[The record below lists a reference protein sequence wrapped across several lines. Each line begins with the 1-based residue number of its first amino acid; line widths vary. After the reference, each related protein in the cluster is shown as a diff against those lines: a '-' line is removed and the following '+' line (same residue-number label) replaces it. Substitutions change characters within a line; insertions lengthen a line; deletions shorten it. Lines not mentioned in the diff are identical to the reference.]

1 MRNAFLALL
10 ALLALLPLA
19 SCGKKGQAAKNP
31 AVNQSEYS
39 YEEAVEQLNSKDF
52 TLIVGL
58 DASFPP
64 YGFIDGETGQLVG
77 FDLDLAKEVAVRRG
91 WKISLQ
97 PIDWDAKDAELNSG
111 SINCIWNGFTIEGRE
126 DEYSFTE
133 PYMINAQVVVTKKDA
148 GIAALADLKDKIV
161 LTQKGSAALEVL
173 QGDKKDVADTFKE
186 LQTIADYNN
195 AFMQL
200 ESGAVDA
207 VACDLSI
214 AAFQMAAK
222 PDAFTQLEET
232 LSEEHYGVGFL
243 LGDEGAALAD
253 KITEDLRKLNDE
265 GKVKELCEKYAEQG
279 MAYENWVLD

>member
-1 MRNAFLALL
+1 MKNLTRRGFLGAGAAVAAVAAMGL
-10 ALLALLPLA
+10 AG
-19 SCGKKGQAAKNP
+19 CGGSKTEQKP
-31 AVNQSEYS
+31 ADSEVS
-39 YEEAVEQLNSKDF
+39 LD
-52 TLIVGL
+52 TLIVGF
-58 DASFPP
+58 DAEYPP
-64 YGFIDGETGQLVG
+64 YGFVADDGSYTG
-77 FDLDLAKEVAVRRG
+77 FDLDLAQAVCELEG
-91 WKISLQ
+91 WKFQ
-97 PIDWDAKDAELNSG
+97 AEPIDWDAKDALLG
-111 SINCIWNGFTIEGRE
+111 AGTINCIWNGFTIEGRE
-126 DEYSFTE
+126 DKYSFTE
-133 PYMINAQVVVTKKDA
+133 PYMINAQVVVTKKGA

-222 PDAFTQLEET
+222 PDTFTQIEET

-253 KITEDLRKLNDE
+253 KVTEDLRKLNDE
-265 GKVKELCEKYAEQG
+265 GKVKELCEKYADQG

>member
-1 MRNAFLALL
+1 M
-10 ALLALLPLA
+10 
-19 SCGKKGQAAKNP
+19 
-31 AVNQSEYS
+31 
-39 YEEAVEQLNSKDF
+39 
-52 TLIVGL
+52 
-58 DASFPP
+58 
-64 YGFIDGETGQLVG
+64 
-77 FDLDLAKEVAVRRG
+77 
-91 WKISLQ
+91 
-97 PIDWDAKDAELNSG
+97 
-111 SINCIWNGFTIEGRE
+111 CIR
-126 DEYSFTE
+126 DR
-133 PYMINAQVVVTKKDA
+133 VVVTKKDA

-222 PDAFTQLEET
+222 PDTFTQIEET

>member
-1 MRNAFLALL
+1 MKNLTRRGFLGAGAAAAAVAAMGL
-10 ALLALLPLA
+10 AG
-19 SCGKKGQAAKNP
+19 CGGSKTEQKP
-31 AVNQSEYS
+31 ADSEVS
-39 YEEAVEQLNSKDF
+39 LD
-52 TLIVGL
+52 TLIVGF
-58 DASFPP
+58 DAAYPP
-64 YGFIDGETGQLVG
+64 YGFVADDGSYTG
-77 FDLDLAKEVAVRRG
+77 FDLELAQAVCEMEG
-91 WKISLQ
+91 WEFKAE
-97 PIDWDAKDAELNSG
+97 PIDWDAKDALLG
-111 SINCIWNGFTIEGRE
+111 AGTINCIWNGFTIEGRE

-222 PDAFTQLEET
+222 PDTFTQIEET

>member
-1 MRNAFLALL
+1 MKNLTRRGFLGAGAAAAAVAAMGL
-10 ALLALLPLA
+10 AG
-19 SCGKKGQAAKNP
+19 CGGSKTEQKP
-31 AVNQSEYS
+31 ADSEVS
-39 YEEAVEQLNSKDF
+39 LD
-52 TLIVGL
+52 TLIVGF
-58 DASFPP
+58 DAEYPP
-64 YGFIDGETGQLVG
+64 YGFVADDGSYTG
-77 FDLDLAKEVAVRRG
+77 FDLDLAQAVCEMEG
-91 WKISLQ
+91 WEFKAE
-97 PIDWDAKDAELNSG
+97 PIDWDAKDALLG
-111 SINCIWNGFTIEGRE
+111 AGTINCIWNGFTIEGRE

-222 PDAFTQLEET
+222 PDTFTQIEET

>member
-1 MRNAFLALL
+1 MKNLTRRGFLGAGAAAAAVAAMGL
-10 ALLALLPLA
+10 AG
-19 SCGKKGQAAKNP
+19 CGGSKTEQKP
-31 AVNQSEYS
+31 AD
-39 YEEAVEQLNSKDF
+39 SKVSLD
-52 TLIVGL
+52 TLIVGF
-58 DASFPP
+58 DAEYPP
-64 YGFIDGETGQLVG
+64 YGFVADDGSYTG
-77 FDLDLAKEVAVRRG
+77 FDLDLAQAVCEMEG
-91 WKISLQ
+91 WEFKAE
-97 PIDWDAKDAELNSG
+97 PIDWDAKDALLG
-111 SINCIWNGFTIEGRE
+111 AGTINCIWNGFTIEGRE

-222 PDAFTQLEET
+222 PNTFTQIEET

-253 KITEDLRKLNDE
+253 KVTEDLRKLNDE

>member
-1 MRNAFLALL
+1 MKNLTRRGFLGAGAAVAAVAAMGL
-10 ALLALLPLA
+10 AG
-19 SCGKKGQAAKNP
+19 CGGSKTEQKP
-31 AVNQSEYS
+31 ADSEVS
-39 YEEAVEQLNSKDF
+39 LD
-52 TLIVGL
+52 TLIVGF
-58 DASFPP
+58 DAEYPP
-64 YGFIDGETGQLVG
+64 YGFVADDGSYTG
-77 FDLDLAKEVAVRRG
+77 FDLDLAQAVCEMEG
-91 WKISLQ
+91 WEFKAE
-97 PIDWDAKDAELNSG
+97 PIDWDAKDALLG
-111 SINCIWNGFTIEGRE
+111 AGTINCIWNGFTIEGRE
-126 DEYSFTE
+126 DKYSFTE
-133 PYMINAQVVVTKKDA
+133 PYMINAQVVVTKKGA

-222 PDAFTQLEET
+222 PDAFAQLEET

-253 KITEDLRKLNDE
+253 KVTEDLRKLNDE

>member
-1 MRNAFLALL
+1 MKNLTRRGFLGAGAAVAAVAAMGL
-10 ALLALLPLA
+10 AG
-19 SCGKKGQAAKNP
+19 CGGSKTEQKP
-31 AVNQSEYS
+31 ADSEVS
-39 YEEAVEQLNSKDF
+39 LD
-52 TLIVGL
+52 TLIVGF
-58 DASFPP
+58 DAAYPP
-64 YGFIDGETGQLVG
+64 YGFVADDGSYTG
-77 FDLDLAKEVAVRRG
+77 FDLELAQAVCEMEG
-91 WKISLQ
+91 WEFKAE
-97 PIDWDAKDAELNSG
+97 PIDWDAKDALLG
-111 SINCIWNGFTIEGRE
+111 AGTINCIWNGFTIEGRE

-222 PDAFTQLEET
+222 PDTFTQIEET

>member
-1 MRNAFLALL
+1 MKNLTRRGFLGAGAAAAAVAAMGL
-10 ALLALLPLA
+10 AG
-19 SCGKKGQAAKNP
+19 CGGSKTEQKP
-31 AVNQSEYS
+31 ADSEVS
-39 YEEAVEQLNSKDF
+39 LD
-52 TLIVGL
+52 TLIVGF
-58 DASFPP
+58 DAAYPP
-64 YGFIDGETGQLVG
+64 YGFVADDGSYTG
-77 FDLDLAKEVAVRRG
+77 FDLDLAQAVCEMEG
-91 WKISLQ
+91 WEFKAE
-97 PIDWDAKDAELNSG
+97 PIDWDAKDALLG
-111 SINCIWNGFTIEGRE
+111 AGTINCIWNGFTIEGRE

-222 PDAFTQLEET
+222 PDVFAQLEET

>member
-1 MRNAFLALL
+1 MKNLTRRGFLGAGAAVAAVAAMGL
-10 ALLALLPLA
+10 AG
-19 SCGKKGQAAKNP
+19 CGGSKTEQKP
-31 AVNQSEYS
+31 ADSEVS
-39 YEEAVEQLNSKDF
+39 LD
-52 TLIVGL
+52 TLIVGF
-58 DASFPP
+58 DAAYPP
-64 YGFIDGETGQLVG
+64 YGFVADDGSYTG
-77 FDLDLAKEVAVRRG
+77 FDLDLAQAVCEMEG
-91 WKISLQ
+91 WEFKAE
-97 PIDWDAKDAELNSG
+97 PIDWDAKDALLG
-111 SINCIWNGFTIEGRE
+111 AGTINCIWNGFTIEGRE

-173 QGDKKDVADTFKE
+173 QGDKKDVADKE

-222 PDAFTQLEET
+222 PDTFTQLEET

>member
-1 MRNAFLALL
+1 MKNLTRRGFLGAGAAVAAVAAMGL
-10 ALLALLPLA
+10 AG
-19 SCGKKGQAAKNP
+19 CGGSKTEQKP
-31 AVNQSEYS
+31 ADSEVS
-39 YEEAVEQLNSKDF
+39 LD
-52 TLIVGL
+52 TLIVGF
-58 DASFPP
+58 DAEYPP
-64 YGFIDGETGQLVG
+64 YGFVADDGSYTG
-77 FDLDLAKEVAVRRG
+77 FDLDLAQAVCEMEG
-91 WKISLQ
+91 WEFKAE
-97 PIDWDAKDAELNSG
+97 PIDWDAKDALLG
-111 SINCIWNGFTIEGRE
+111 AGTINCIWNGFTIEGRE
-126 DEYSFTE
+126 DKYSFTE
-133 PYMINAQVVVTKKDA
+133 PYMINAQVVVTKKGA

-222 PDAFTQLEET
+222 PDTFTQIEET

-243 LGDEGAALAD
+243 LGDEGAALAA
-253 KITEDLRKLNDE
+253 KVTEDLRKLNDE
-265 GKVKELCEKYAEQG
+265 GKVKELCEKYADQG

>member
-1 MRNAFLALL
+1 MKNLTRRGFLGAGAAAAAVAAMGL
-10 ALLALLPLA
+10 AG
-19 SCGKKGQAAKNP
+19 CGGSKTEQKP
-31 AVNQSEYS
+31 ADSEVS
-39 YEEAVEQLNSKDF
+39 LD
-52 TLIVGL
+52 TLIVGF
-58 DASFPP
+58 DAAYPP
-64 YGFIDGETGQLVG
+64 YGFVADDGSYTG
-77 FDLDLAKEVAVRRG
+77 FDLDLAQAVCEMEG
-91 WKISLQ
+91 WEFKAE
-97 PIDWDAKDAELNSG
+97 PIDWDAKDALLG
-111 SINCIWNGFTIEGRE
+111 AGTINCIWNGFTIEGRE

-222 PDAFTQLEET
+222 PDTFTQLEET

-265 GKVKELCEKYAEQG
+265 DKVKELCEKYAEQG

>member
-1 MRNAFLALL
+1 MKNLTRRGFLGAGAAAAAVAAMGL
-10 ALLALLPLA
+10 AG
-19 SCGKKGQAAKNP
+19 CGGSKTEQKP
-31 AVNQSEYS
+31 ADSEVS
-39 YEEAVEQLNSKDF
+39 LD
-52 TLIVGL
+52 TLIVGF
-58 DASFPP
+58 DAEYPP
-64 YGFIDGETGQLVG
+64 YGFVADDGSYTG
-77 FDLDLAKEVAVRRG
+77 FDLDLAQAVCEMEG
-91 WKISLQ
+91 WEFKAE
-97 PIDWDAKDAELNSG
+97 PIDWDAKDALLG
-111 SINCIWNGFTIEGRE
+111 AGTINCIWNGFTIEGRE

-222 PDAFTQLEET
+222 PDTFTQLEET

-253 KITEDLRKLNDE
+253 KVTEDLRKLNDE

>member
-1 MRNAFLALL
+1 MKNLTRRGFLGAGAAAAAVAAMGL
-10 ALLALLPLA
+10 AG
-19 SCGKKGQAAKNP
+19 CGGSKTEQKP
-31 AVNQSEYS
+31 ADSEVS
-39 YEEAVEQLNSKDF
+39 LD
-52 TLIVGL
+52 TLIVGF
-58 DASFPP
+58 DAAYPP
-64 YGFIDGETGQLVG
+64 YGFVADDGSYTG
-77 FDLDLAKEVAVRRG
+77 FDLDLAQAVCEMEG
-91 WKISLQ
+91 WEFKAE
-97 PIDWDAKDAELNSG
+97 PIDWDAKDALLG
-111 SINCIWNGFTIEGRE
+111 AGTINCIWNGFTIEGRE

-133 PYMINAQVVVTKKDA
+133 PYMINAQVVVTKKGA

-222 PDAFTQLEET
+222 PDTFTQLEET

>member
-1 MRNAFLALL
+1 MKNLTRRGFLGAGAAAAAVAAMGL
-10 ALLALLPLA
+10 AG
-19 SCGKKGQAAKNP
+19 CGGSKTEQKP
-31 AVNQSEYS
+31 AD
-39 YEEAVEQLNSKDF
+39 SKVSLD
-52 TLIVGL
+52 TLIVGF
-58 DASFPP
+58 DAAYPP
-64 YGFIDGETGQLVG
+64 YGFVADDGSYTG
-77 FDLDLAKEVAVRRG
+77 FDLDLAQAVCEMEG
-91 WKISLQ
+91 WEFKAE
-97 PIDWDAKDAELNSG
+97 PIDWDAKDALLG
-111 SINCIWNGFTIEGRE
+111 AGTINCIWNGFTIEGRE

-133 PYMINAQVVVTKKDA
+133 PYMINAQVVITKKDA

-222 PDAFTQLEET
+222 PNTFTQIEET

-243 LGDEGAALAD
+243 LGDEGAALAA
-253 KITEDLRKLNDE
+253 KVTEDLRKLNDE

>member
-1 MRNAFLALL
+1 MKNLTRRGFLGAGAAAAAVAAMGL
-10 ALLALLPLA
+10 AG
-19 SCGKKGQAAKNP
+19 CGGSKTEQKP
-31 AVNQSEYS
+31 ADSEVS
-39 YEEAVEQLNSKDF
+39 LD
-52 TLIVGL
+52 TLIVGF
-58 DASFPP
+58 DAEYPP
-64 YGFIDGETGQLVG
+64 YGFVADDGSYTG
-77 FDLDLAKEVAVRRG
+77 FDLDLAQAVCEMEG
-91 WKISLQ
+91 WEFKAE
-97 PIDWDAKDAELNSG
+97 PIDWDAKDALLG
-111 SINCIWNGFTIEGRE
+111 AGTINCIWNGFTIEGRE

-133 PYMINAQVVVTKKDA
+133 PYMINAQVVVTKKGA

-222 PDAFTQLEET
+222 PDTFTQIEET

>member
-1 MRNAFLALL
+1 MKNLTRRGFLGAGAAVAAVAAMGL
-10 ALLALLPLA
+10 AG
-19 SCGKKGQAAKNP
+19 CGGSKTEQKP
-31 AVNQSEYS
+31 ADSEVS
-39 YEEAVEQLNSKDF
+39 LD
-52 TLIVGL
+52 TLIVGF
-58 DASFPP
+58 DAEYPP
-64 YGFIDGETGQLVG
+64 YGFVADDGSYTG
-77 FDLDLAKEVAVRRG
+77 FDLDLAQAVCEMEG
-91 WKISLQ
+91 WEFKAE
-97 PIDWDAKDAELNSG
+97 PIDWDAKDALLG
-111 SINCIWNGFTIEGRE
+111 AGTINCIWNGFTIEGRE
-126 DEYSFTE
+126 DKYSFTE
-133 PYMINAQVVVTKKDA
+133 PYMINAQVVVTKKGA

-222 PDAFTQLEET
+222 PDAFTQIEET

-253 KITEDLRKLNDE
+253 KVTEDLRKLNDE

>member
-1 MRNAFLALL
+1 MKNLTRRGFLGAGAAVAAVAAMGL
-10 ALLALLPLA
+10 AG
-19 SCGKKGQAAKNP
+19 CGGSKTEQKP
-31 AVNQSEYS
+31 ADSEVS
-39 YEEAVEQLNSKDF
+39 LD
-52 TLIVGL
+52 TLIVGF
-58 DASFPP
+58 DAEYPP
-64 YGFIDGETGQLVG
+64 YGFVADDGSYTG
-77 FDLDLAKEVAVRRG
+77 FDLDLAQAVCEMED
-91 WKISLQ
+91 WEFKAE
-97 PIDWDAKDAELNSG
+97 PIDWDAKDALLG
-111 SINCIWNGFTIEGRE
+111 AGTINCIWNGFTIEGRE
-126 DEYSFTE
+126 DKYSFTE
-133 PYMINAQVVVTKKDA
+133 PYMINAQVVVTKKGA

-222 PDAFTQLEET
+222 PDTFTQIEET

-253 KITEDLRKLNDE
+253 KVTEDLRKLNDE

>member
-1 MRNAFLALL
+1 MKNLTRRGFLGAGAAAAAVAAMGL
-10 ALLALLPLA
+10 AG
-19 SCGKKGQAAKNP
+19 CGGSKTEQKP
-31 AVNQSEYS
+31 ADSEVS
-39 YEEAVEQLNSKDF
+39 LD
-52 TLIVGL
+52 TLIVGF
-58 DASFPP
+58 DAAYPP
-64 YGFIDGETGQLVG
+64 YGFVADDGSYTG
-77 FDLDLAKEVAVRRG
+77 FDLDLAQAVCEMEG
-91 WKISLQ
+91 WEFKAE
-97 PIDWDAKDAELNSG
+97 PIDWDAKDALLG
-111 SINCIWNGFTIEGRE
+111 AGTINCIWNGFTIEGRE

-222 PDAFTQLEET
+222 PDTFTQLEET

-265 GKVKELCEKYAEQG
+265 GKVKELCEKYADQG

>member
-1 MRNAFLALL
+1 MKNLTRRGFLGAGAAVAAVAAMGL
-10 ALLALLPLA
+10 AG
-19 SCGKKGQAAKNP
+19 CGGSKTEQKP
-31 AVNQSEYS
+31 ADSEVS
-39 YEEAVEQLNSKDF
+39 LD
-52 TLIVGL
+52 TLIVGF
-58 DASFPP
+58 DAEYPP
-64 YGFIDGETGQLVG
+64 YGFVADDGSYTG
-77 FDLDLAKEVAVRRG
+77 FDLDLAQAVCEMEG
-91 WKISLQ
+91 WEFKAE
-97 PIDWDAKDAELNSG
+97 PIDWDAKDALLG
-111 SINCIWNGFTIEGRE
+111 AGTINCIWNGFTIEGRE
-126 DEYSFTE
+126 DKYSFTE
-133 PYMINAQVVVTKKDA
+133 PYMINAQVVVTKKGA

-222 PDAFTQLEET
+222 PDTFTQIEET

-253 KITEDLRKLNDE
+253 KVTEDLRKLNDE

>member
-1 MRNAFLALL
+1 MKNLTRRGFLGAGAAVAAVAAMGL
-10 ALLALLPLA
+10 AG
-19 SCGKKGQAAKNP
+19 CGGSKTEQKP
-31 AVNQSEYS
+31 ADSEVS
-39 YEEAVEQLNSKDF
+39 LD
-52 TLIVGL
+52 TLIVGF
-58 DASFPP
+58 DAEYPP
-64 YGFIDGETGQLVG
+64 YGFVADDGSYTG
-77 FDLDLAKEVAVRRG
+77 FDLELAQAVCEMEG
-91 WKISLQ
+91 WEFKAE
-97 PIDWDAKDAELNSG
+97 PIDWDAKDALLG
-111 SINCIWNGFTIEGRE
+111 AGTINCIWNGFTIEGRE
-126 DEYSFTE
+126 DKYSFTE
-133 PYMINAQVVVTKKDA
+133 PYMINAQVVVTKKGA

-222 PDAFTQLEET
+222 PDTFTQIEET

-253 KITEDLRKLNDE
+253 KVTEDLRKLNDE
-265 GKVKELCEKYAEQG
+265 GKVKELCEKYADQG

>member
-1 MRNAFLALL
+1 MKNLTRRGFLGAGAAAAAVAAMGL
-10 ALLALLPLA
+10 AGCGGSKTEQKPAA
-19 SCGKKGQAAKNP
+19 SE
-31 AVNQSEYS
+31 VS
-39 YEEAVEQLNSKDF
+39 LD
-52 TLIVGL
+52 TLIVGF
-58 DASFPP
+58 DAEYPP
-64 YGFIDGETGQLVG
+64 YGFVADDGSYTG
-77 FDLDLAKEVAVRRG
+77 FDLDLAQAVCEMEG
-91 WKISLQ
+91 WEFKAE
-97 PIDWDAKDAELNSG
+97 PIDWDAKDALLG
-111 SINCIWNGFTIEGRE
+111 AGTINCIWNGFTIEGRE
-126 DEYSFTE
+126 DKYSFTE

-222 PDAFTQLEET
+222 PDVFTQLEET

-243 LGDEGAALAD
+243 LGDEGAALAT
-253 KITEDLRKLNDE
+253 KVTEDLRKLNDE

>member
-1 MRNAFLALL
+1 MKNLTRRGFLGAGAAVAAVAAMGL
-10 ALLALLPLA
+10 AG
-19 SCGKKGQAAKNP
+19 CGGSKTEQKP
-31 AVNQSEYS
+31 ADSEVS
-39 YEEAVEQLNSKDF
+39 LD
-52 TLIVGL
+52 TLIVGF
-58 DASFPP
+58 DAAYPP
-64 YGFIDGETGQLVG
+64 YGFVADDGSYTG
-77 FDLDLAKEVAVRRG
+77 FDLDLAQAVCEMEG
-91 WKISLQ
+91 WEFKAE
-97 PIDWDAKDAELNSG
+97 PIDWDAKDALLG
-111 SINCIWNGFTIEGRE
+111 AGTINCIWNGFTIEGRE
-126 DEYSFTE
+126 DKYSFTE
-133 PYMINAQVVVTKKDA
+133 PYMINAQVVVTKKGA

-222 PDAFTQLEET
+222 PDAFTQIEET

-253 KITEDLRKLNDE
+253 KVTEDLRKLNDE

>member
-1 MRNAFLALL
+1 MKNLTRRGFLGAGAAVAAVAAMGL
-10 ALLALLPLA
+10 AG
-19 SCGKKGQAAKNP
+19 CGGSKTEQKP
-31 AVNQSEYS
+31 ADSEVS
-39 YEEAVEQLNSKDF
+39 LD
-52 TLIVGL
+52 TLIVGF
-58 DASFPP
+58 DAAYPP
-64 YGFIDGETGQLVG
+64 YGFVADDGSYTG
-77 FDLDLAKEVAVRRG
+77 FDLDLAQAVCEMEG
-91 WKISLQ
+91 WEFKAE
-97 PIDWDAKDAELNSG
+97 PIDWDAKDALLG
-111 SINCIWNGFTIEGRE
+111 AGTINCIWNGFTIEGRE

-222 PDAFTQLEET
+222 PDTFTQIEET

-265 GKVKELCEKYAEQG
+265 DKVKELCEKYAEQG

>member
-1 MRNAFLALL
+1 MKNLTRRGFLGAGAAAAAVAAMGL
-10 ALLALLPLA
+10 AG
-19 SCGKKGQAAKNP
+19 CGGSKTEQKP
-31 AVNQSEYS
+31 ADSEVS
-39 YEEAVEQLNSKDF
+39 LD
-52 TLIVGL
+52 TLIVGF
-58 DASFPP
+58 DAEYPP
-64 YGFIDGETGQLVG
+64 YGFVADDGSYTG
-77 FDLDLAKEVAVRRG
+77 FDLDLAQAVCEMEG
-91 WKISLQ
+91 WEFKAE
-97 PIDWDAKDAELNSG
+97 PIDWDAKDALLG
-111 SINCIWNGFTIEGRE
+111 AGTINCIWNGFTIEGRE
-126 DEYSFTE
+126 EDYSFTE
-133 PYMINAQVVVTKKDA
+133 PYMINAQVVVTKKGA

-222 PDAFTQLEET
+222 PDVFVQIEET

-243 LGDEGAALAD
+243 KGDEGAAIAA
-253 KITEDLRKLNDE
+253 KVTEDLRKLNDE
-265 GKVKELCEKYAEQG
+265 GKVKELCEKYADQG
-279 MAYENWVLD
+279 MSYENWVLD

>member
-1 MRNAFLALL
+1 MKNLTRRGFLGAGAAVAAVAAMGL
-10 ALLALLPLA
+10 AG
-19 SCGKKGQAAKNP
+19 CGGSKTEQKP
-31 AVNQSEYS
+31 ADSEVS
-39 YEEAVEQLNSKDF
+39 LD
-52 TLIVGL
+52 TLIVGF
-58 DASFPP
+58 DAAYPP
-64 YGFIDGETGQLVG
+64 YGFVADDGSYTG
-77 FDLDLAKEVAVRRG
+77 FDLDLAQAVCEMEG
-91 WKISLQ
+91 WEFKAE
-97 PIDWDAKDAELNSG
+97 PIDWDAKDALLG
-111 SINCIWNGFTIEGRE
+111 AGTINCIWNGFTIEGRE

-222 PDAFTQLEET
+222 PDSFTQIEET

>member
-1 MRNAFLALL
+1 MKNLTRRGFLGAGAAAAAVAAMGL
-10 ALLALLPLA
+10 AG
-19 SCGKKGQAAKNP
+19 CGGSKTEQKP
-31 AVNQSEYS
+31 ADSEVS
-39 YEEAVEQLNSKDF
+39 LD
-52 TLIVGL
+52 TLIVGF
-58 DASFPP
+58 DAAYPP
-64 YGFIDGETGQLVG
+64 YGFVADDGSYTG
-77 FDLDLAKEVAVRRG
+77 FDLDLAQAVCEMEG
-91 WKISLQ
+91 WEFKAE
-97 PIDWDAKDAELNSG
+97 PIDWDAKDALLG
-111 SINCIWNGFTIEGRE
+111 AGTINCIWNGFTIEGRE
-126 DEYSFTE
+126 DKYSFTE

-222 PDAFTQLEET
+222 PDTFTQIEET

>member
-1 MRNAFLALL
+1 MKNLTRRGFLGAGAAAADVAAMGL
-10 ALLALLPLA
+10 AG
-19 SCGKKGQAAKNP
+19 CGGSKTEQKP
-31 AVNQSEYS
+31 ADSEVS
-39 YEEAVEQLNSKDF
+39 LD
-52 TLIVGL
+52 TLIVGF
-58 DASFPP
+58 DAEYPP
-64 YGFIDGETGQLVG
+64 YGFVADDGSYTG
-77 FDLDLAKEVAVRRG
+77 FDLDLAQAVCEMEG
-91 WKISLQ
+91 WEFKAE
-97 PIDWDAKDAELNSG
+97 PIDWDAKDALLG
-111 SINCIWNGFTIEGRE
+111 AGTINCIWNGFTIEGRE
-126 DEYSFTE
+126 DKYSFTE
-133 PYMINAQVVVTKKDA
+133 PYMINAQVVVTKKGA

-222 PDAFTQLEET
+222 PDTFTQIEET

-253 KITEDLRKLNDE
+253 KVTEDLRKLNDE

>member
-1 MRNAFLALL
+1 MKNLTRRGFLGAGAAVAAVAAMGL
-10 ALLALLPLA
+10 AG
-19 SCGKKGQAAKNP
+19 CGGSKTEQKP
-31 AVNQSEYS
+31 ADSEVS
-39 YEEAVEQLNSKDF
+39 LD
-52 TLIVGL
+52 TLIVGF
-58 DASFPP
+58 DAAYPP
-64 YGFIDGETGQLVG
+64 YGFVADDGSYTG
-77 FDLDLAKEVAVRRG
+77 FDLDLAQAVCEMEG
-91 WKISLQ
+91 WEFKAE
-97 PIDWDAKDAELNSG
+97 PIDWDAKDALLG
-111 SINCIWNGFTIEGRE
+111 AGTINCIWNGFTIEGRE

>member
-1 MRNAFLALL
+1 MKNLTRRGFLGAGAAVAAVAAMGL
-10 ALLALLPLA
+10 AG
-19 SCGKKGQAAKNP
+19 CGGSKTEQKP
-31 AVNQSEYS
+31 ADSEVS
-39 YEEAVEQLNSKDF
+39 LD
-52 TLIVGL
+52 TLIVGF
-58 DASFPP
+58 DAAYPP
-64 YGFIDGETGQLVG
+64 YGFVADDGSYTG
-77 FDLDLAKEVAVRRG
+77 FDLDLAQAVCEMEG
-91 WKISLQ
+91 WEFKAE
-97 PIDWDAKDAELNSG
+97 PIDWDAKDALLG
-111 SINCIWNGFTIEGRE
+111 AGTINCIWNGFTIEGRE

-222 PDAFTQLEET
+222 PDTFTQIEET

-253 KITEDLRKLNDE
+253 KVTEDLRKLNDE
-265 GKVKELCEKYAEQG
+265 GKVKELCEKYADQG

>member
-1 MRNAFLALL
+1 MKNLTRRGFLGAGAAVAAVAAMGL
-10 ALLALLPLA
+10 AG
-19 SCGKKGQAAKNP
+19 CGGSKTEQKP
-31 AVNQSEYS
+31 ADSEVS
-39 YEEAVEQLNSKDF
+39 LD
-52 TLIVGL
+52 TLIVGF
-58 DASFPP
+58 DAAYPP
-64 YGFIDGETGQLVG
+64 YGFVADDGSYTG
-77 FDLDLAKEVAVRRG
+77 FDLDLAQAVCEMEG
-91 WKISLQ
+91 WEFKAE
-97 PIDWDAKDAELNSG
+97 PIDWDAKDALLG
-111 SINCIWNGFTIEGRE
+111 AGTINCIWNGFTIEGRE

-133 PYMINAQVVVTKKDA
+133 PYMINAQVVVTKKGA

-222 PDAFTQLEET
+222 PDVFAQLEET

-253 KITEDLRKLNDE
+253 KVTEDLRKLNDE

>member
-1 MRNAFLALL
+1 MKNLTRRGFLGAGAAAAAVAAMGL
-10 ALLALLPLA
+10 AG
-19 SCGKKGQAAKNP
+19 CGGSKTEQKP
-31 AVNQSEYS
+31 AD
-39 YEEAVEQLNSKDF
+39 SKVSLD
-52 TLIVGL
+52 TLIVGF
-58 DASFPP
+58 DAAYPP
-64 YGFIDGETGQLVG
+64 YGFVADDGSYTG
-77 FDLDLAKEVAVRRG
+77 FDLDLAQAVCEMEG
-91 WKISLQ
+91 WEFKAE
-97 PIDWDAKDAELNSG
+97 PIDWDAKDALLG
-111 SINCIWNGFTIEGRE
+111 AGTINCIWNGFTIEGRE

-133 PYMINAQVVVTKKDA
+133 PYMINAQVVVTKKGA

-222 PDAFTQLEET
+222 PDTFTQIEET

>member
-1 MRNAFLALL
+1 MKNLTRRGFLGAGAAAAAVAAMGL
-10 ALLALLPLA
+10 AG
-19 SCGKKGQAAKNP
+19 CGGSKTEQKP
-31 AVNQSEYS
+31 ADSEVS
-39 YEEAVEQLNSKDF
+39 LD
-52 TLIVGL
+52 TLIVGF
-58 DASFPP
+58 DAEYPP
-64 YGFIDGETGQLVG
+64 YGFVADDGSYTG
-77 FDLDLAKEVAVRRG
+77 FDLDLAQAVCEMEG
-91 WKISLQ
+91 WEFKAE
-97 PIDWDAKDAELNSG
+97 PIDWDAKDALLG
-111 SINCIWNGFTIEGRE
+111 AGTINCIWNGFTIEGRE

-222 PDAFTQLEET
+222 PDTFTQIEET

-243 LGDEGAALAD
+243 LGDEGAALAA
-253 KITEDLRKLNDE
+253 KVTEDLRKLNDE

>member
-1 MRNAFLALL
+1 MKNLTRRGFLGAGAAVAAVAAMGL
-10 ALLALLPLA
+10 AG
-19 SCGKKGQAAKNP
+19 CGGSKTEQKP
-31 AVNQSEYS
+31 ADSEVS
-39 YEEAVEQLNSKDF
+39 LD
-52 TLIVGL
+52 TLIVGF
-58 DASFPP
+58 DAAYPP
-64 YGFIDGETGQLVG
+64 YGFVADDGSYTG
-77 FDLDLAKEVAVRRG
+77 FDLDLAQAVCEMEG
-91 WKISLQ
+91 WEFKAE
-97 PIDWDAKDAELNSG
+97 PIDWDAKDALLG
-111 SINCIWNGFTIEGRE
+111 AGTINCIWNGFTIEGRE

-222 PDAFTQLEET
+222 PDTFTQIEET

-265 GKVKELCEKYAEQG
+265 GKVKELCEKYADQG

>member
-1 MRNAFLALL
+1 MKNLTRRGFLGAGAAAAAVAAMGL
-10 ALLALLPLA
+10 AG
-19 SCGKKGQAAKNP
+19 CGGSKT
-31 AVNQSEYS
+31 
-39 YEEAVEQLNSKDF
+39 EQKSADSKVSLD
-52 TLIVGL
+52 TLIVGF
-58 DASFPP
+58 DAAYPP
-64 YGFIDGETGQLVG
+64 YGFVADDGSYTG
-77 FDLDLAKEVAVRRG
+77 FDLDLAQAVCEMEG
-91 WKISLQ
+91 WEFKAE
-97 PIDWDAKDAELNSG
+97 PIDWDAKDALLG
-111 SINCIWNGFTIEGRE
+111 AGTINCIWNGFTIEGRE

-222 PDAFTQLEET
+222 PDTFTQIEET

>member
-1 MRNAFLALL
+1 MKNLTRRGFLGAGAAAAAVAAMGL
-10 ALLALLPLA
+10 AG
-19 SCGKKGQAAKNP
+19 CGGSKTEQKP
-31 AVNQSEYS
+31 ADSEVS
-39 YEEAVEQLNSKDF
+39 LD
-52 TLIVGL
+52 TLIVGF
-58 DASFPP
+58 DAEYPP
-64 YGFIDGETGQLVG
+64 YGFVADDGSYTG
-77 FDLDLAKEVAVRRG
+77 FDLDLAQAVCEMEG
-91 WKISLQ
+91 WEFKAE
-97 PIDWDAKDAELNSG
+97 PIDWDAKDALLG
-111 SINCIWNGFTIEGRE
+111 AGTINCIWNGFTIEGRE
-126 DEYSFTE
+126 DKYSFTE
-133 PYMINAQVVVTKKDA
+133 PYMINAQVVVTKKGA

-222 PDAFTQLEET
+222 PDTFTQIEET

-253 KITEDLRKLNDE
+253 KVTEDLRKLNDE

-279 MAYENWVLD
+279 MAYENWVID

>member
-1 MRNAFLALL
+1 MKNLTRRGFLGAGAAAAAVAAMGL
-10 ALLALLPLA
+10 AG
-19 SCGKKGQAAKNP
+19 CGGSKTEQKP
-31 AVNQSEYS
+31 AD
-39 YEEAVEQLNSKDF
+39 SKVSLD
-52 TLIVGL
+52 TLIVGF
-58 DASFPP
+58 DAEYPP
-64 YGFIDGETGQLVG
+64 YGFVADDGSYTG
-77 FDLDLAKEVAVRRG
+77 FDLDLAQAVCEMEG
-91 WKISLQ
+91 WEFKAE
-97 PIDWDAKDAELNSG
+97 PIDWDAKDALLG
-111 SINCIWNGFTIEGRE
+111 AGTINCIWNGFTIEGRE
-126 DEYSFTE
+126 DKYSFTE
-133 PYMINAQVVVTKKDA
+133 PYMINAQVVVTKKGA

-222 PDAFTQLEET
+222 PDTFTQIEET

-253 KITEDLRKLNDE
+253 KVTEDLRKLNDE